1 MEGLTFHTRAA
12 TAGCSFDH
20 RLTEEEPCKAL
31 PGLVSARGAT
41 CLPWQPCDL
50 PASKPPI
57 QTSLASIPGY
67 DSPRGRTDRGRFRTS
82 FSSRGPSPFLSFC
95 SPLFFGRADVHL
107 EPCFQGVFQLVSTC
121 QTVTY
126 NHFQVL
132 LPKIITP
139 LALVVMLIKIKEA
152 RK

>member
-82 FSSRGPSPFLSFC
+82 FSSRGPSPSLYFC
-95 SPLFFGRADVHL
+95 SLFSSEELTCTWNLAFK
-107 EPCFQGVFQLVSTC
+107 VFSNKSQRVK
-121 QTVTY
+121 Q
-126 NHFQVL
+126 
-132 LPKIITP
+132 
-139 LALVVMLIKIKEA
+139 
-152 RK
+152 

>member
-31 PGLVSARGAT
+31 PGLVSARGAA

-67 DSPRGRTDRGRFRTS
+67 DSPRGRTGRGRFRTS
-82 FSSRGPSPFLSFC
+82 FSSRGPSPSLSFC
-95 SPLFFGRADVHL
+95 SPLFFGRAYVHL
-107 EPCFQGVFQLVSTC
+107 KPFIQGVFQLVSTC
-121 QTVTY
+121 QTVTD
-126 NHFQVL
+126 NHFF

-139 LALVVMLIKIKEA
+139 LALVVMLIKIKVA